1 MIRLFLTLLALLTGL
16 TEVSAPA
23 HARMSGVGETEIGT
37 LQGTRSGIRAAAGQS
52 GTLDAPVARRER
64 RERESMRTRPARARV
79 YIPSVQ
85 IGIDRAA
92 E

>member
-23 HARMSGVGETEIGT
+23 HARMSGVGETEIGA
-37 LQGTRSGIRAAAGQS
+37 LQGARSGIRSAAGQA
-52 GTLDAPVARRER
+52 GTLDAPAVRRDR
-64 RERESMRTRPARARV
+64 RTREAMRTRPARARV